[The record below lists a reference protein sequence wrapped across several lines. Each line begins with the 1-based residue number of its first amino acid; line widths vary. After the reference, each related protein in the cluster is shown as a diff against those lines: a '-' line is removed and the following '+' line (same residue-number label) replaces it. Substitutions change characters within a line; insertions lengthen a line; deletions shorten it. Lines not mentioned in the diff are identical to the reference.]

1 MYGDIDKTKVTI
13 DRKPL
18 EFEIAERVE
27 DLKIDEQLK
36 MNMARGV
43 ENFQG
48 LERAQQIAIPTFLKN
63 ELDMVVISPTG
74 SGKTATYALP
84 ILNDIVR
91 NASLHPQISTDSR
104 SSKCQFHY
112 PRAIIIVPTRE
123 LAVQIRDVFTN
134 LARNIKGGIRI
145 ILAIGGLP
153 TDWGKKNSNEQPT
166 IVIGTAGRI
175 IAELGYTRDLDGNII
190 EKPFPFDERDTPPQK
205 FASRISLKSIRF
217 IVLDEADRLVRKG
230 YSSFYKD
237 MEHIYE
243 QSDLPSHCFSF
254 MFSATFP
261 PNAQAIARR
270 FLFEDHIR
278 VEIAEPGTANKCIQQ
293 DFTKSFPKERIED
306 PESKAFREVESEKT
320 YQDLATRVLNELK
333 RANDFRILIFIDGSN
348 RSFHDMHNQLLKYN
362 IEHVMLNDQMRQPDR
377 LDILRKFTSGDVR
390 VMIANALAERGL
402 DIPKLDVV
410 INFHLPTTMANYV
423 QRIGRTGRAGRT
435 GRSITY
441 WPANY
446 SDFNFA
452 LAMSKVLKGAGQ
464 KVPPC
469 IEEIVGK
476 DAPQNI
482 SEFKNVPS
490 NTQKPKPEN
499 PNSTGKKKKLN
510 TRQRKNKKKAAASA
524 ASAANSITTAV
535 QNLSVS
541 EK

>member
-1 MYGDIDKTKVTI
+1 MPDGNKYTSNAGFQAKEASNQLMYGDIDKTKVTI

-36 MNMARGV
+36 MNMAKGV

-48 LERAQQIAIPTFLKN
+48 LERVQQIAIPTFLKN

-91 NASLHPQISTDSR
+91 NASLHPQINADSR
-104 SSKCQFHY
+104 PSKCQFHY
-112 PRAIIIVPTRE
+112 PRAIIVVPTRE
-123 LAVQIRDVFTN
+123 LAVQIRGVFTN

-153 TDWGKKNSNEQPT
+153 TDWGKKSSNEQPT

-175 IAELGYTRDLDGNII
+175 IAELGHPRDLDDNI
-190 EKPFPFDERDTPPQK
+190 ENPPRFDEKDTPLSQK

-293 DFTKSFPKERIED
+293 
-306 PESKAFREVESEKT
+306 
-320 YQDLATRVLNELK
+320 
-333 RANDFRILIFIDGSN
+333 
-348 RSFHDMHNQLLKYN
+348 
-362 IEHVMLNDQMRQPDR
+362 
-377 LDILRKFTSGDVR
+377 

-441 WPANY
+441 WPANH

-499 PNSTGKKKKLN
+499 PSSTGKKKKLN
-510 TRQRKNKKKAAASA
+510 TRQRKNKKAAASA

-535 QNLSVS
+535 QNLSVA